1 MRINKFI
8 ASCGVAS
15 RRKAEEMIQE
25 ARVQINNKVVN
36 DLSTK
41 VHESD
46 VVKIDGKIINII
58 ENKYYYMLNKPK
70 GYVSTAK
77 DQFDRPSVVDFFD
90 KNQRIYPVGRLDYAS
105 RGLILM
111 TNDGDLT
118 YALTHPKYHIEKVY
132 EVRVNFPLSSNEI
145 EKFKSG
151 IDIDGYIT
159 AICKIKLISDTCYE
173 VIIKEGK
180 NRQIRKMFKS
190 LGKEVLDLKR
200 VSIGKLK
207 LNDLKEGTYRPLTIE
222 EVKYLK
228 KICDLKGEK

>member
-8 ASCGVAS
+8 ASCGIAS

-25 ARVQINNKVVN
+25 GRVRINDSVVS

-41 VHESD
+41 VSEID
-46 VVKIDGKIINII
+46 IVKIDGKIINKV
-58 ENKYYYMLNKPK
+58 EEKYYYMLNKPI

-77 DQFDRPSVVDFFD
+77 DQFGRPSVVDFFD
-90 KNQRIYPVGRLDYAS
+90 KKQRIYPVGRLDYDS
-105 RGLILM
+105 RGLLLM

-118 YALTHPKYHIEKVY
+118 YALTHPKYHIEKIY
-132 EVRVNFPLSSNEI
+132 EVKVSSVLSNSEI

-151 IDIDGYIT
+151 IDIGGYIT
-159 AICKIKLISDTCYE
+159 ARSRITFIGNTSYE

-180 NRQIRKMFKS
+180 NRQIRKMFS
-190 LGKEVLDLKR
+190 ALGKNVLDLKR

-207 LNDLKEGTYRPLTIE
+207 LMDLKEGTYRKLTNE
-222 EVKYLK
+222 EVEYLK
-228 KICDLKGEK
+228 KICELKGE

>member
-8 ASCGVAS
+8 ASCGIAS

-25 ARVQINNKVVN
+25 GRVRINDSVVS

-41 VHESD
+41 VSEID
-46 VVKIDGKIINII
+46 IVKIDGKIISKV
-58 ENKYYYMLNKPK
+58 EEKYYYMLNKPI

-77 DQFDRPSVVDFFD
+77 DQFGRPSVVDFFD
-90 KNQRIYPVGRLDYAS
+90 KKQRIYPVGRLDYDS
-105 RGLILM
+105 RGLLLM

-118 YALTHPKYHIEKVY
+118 YALTHPKYHIEKIY
-132 EVRVNFPLSSNEI
+132 EVIVSSTLSNSEI

-151 IDIDGYIT
+151 IDIGGYVTAKSRIT
-159 AICKIKLISDTCYE
+159 FIGNTSYE

-180 NRQIRKMFKS
+180 NRQIRKMFS
-190 LGKEVLDLKR
+190 ALGKDVLDLKR

-207 LNDLKEGTYRPLTIE
+207 LMDLKEGTYRKLINE
-222 EVKYLK
+222 EVEYLK
-228 KICDLKGEK
+228 KICELKGE

>member
-8 ASCGVAS
+8 ASCGIAS

-25 ARVQINNKVVN
+25 GRVRINDSVVS

-41 VHESD
+41 VSELD
-46 VVKIDGKIINII
+46 IVKIDGKTINKV
-58 ENKYYYMLNKPK
+58 EEKYYYMLNKPI

-77 DQFDRPSVVDFFD
+77 DQFGRPSVVDFFD
-90 KNQRIYPVGRLDYAS
+90 KKQRIYPVGRLDYDS
-105 RGLILM
+105 RGLLLM

-118 YALTHPKYHIEKVY
+118 YALTHPKYHIEKIY
-132 EVRVNFPLSSNEI
+132 EVIVSSTLSNSEI

-151 IDIDGYIT
+151 IDIGGYVTAKSRIT
-159 AICKIKLISDTCYE
+159 FIGNTSYE

-180 NRQIRKMFKS
+180 NRQIRKMFS
-190 LGKEVLDLKR
+190 ALGKDVLDLKR

-207 LNDLKEGTYRPLTIE
+207 LMDLKEGTYRKLTNE
-222 EVKYLK
+222 EVEYLK
-228 KICDLKGEK
+228 KICELKGE

>member
-8 ASCGVAS
+8 ASCGIAS

-25 ARVQINNKVVN
+25 GRVRINDSVVS

-41 VHESD
+41 VSEID
-46 VVKIDGKIINII
+46 IVKIDGKIISKV
-58 ENKYYYMLNKPK
+58 EEKYYYMLNKPI

-77 DQFDRPSVVDFFD
+77 DQFGRPSVVDFFD
-90 KNQRIYPVGRLDYAS
+90 KKQRIYPVGRLDYDS
-105 RGLILM
+105 RGLLLM

-118 YALTHPKYHIEKVY
+118 YALTHPKYHIEKIY
-132 EVRVNFPLSSNEI
+132 EVKVSSALSNIEI

-151 IDIDGYIT
+151 IDIGGYIT
-159 AICKIKLISDTCYE
+159 AKSRITFIGNTSYE

-180 NRQIRKMFKS
+180 NRQIRKMFS
-190 LGKEVLDLKR
+190 ALGKNVLDLKR

-207 LNDLKEGTYRPLTIE
+207 LMDLKEGTYRKLTNE
-222 EVKYLK
+222 EVEYLK
-228 KICDLKGEK
+228 KICELKGE

>member
-8 ASCGVAS
+8 ASCGIAS

-25 ARVQINNKVVN
+25 GRVRINDSVVS

-41 VHESD
+41 VSEID
-46 VVKIDGKIINII
+46 IVKIDGKIISKV
-58 ENKYYYMLNKPK
+58 EEKYYYMLNKPI

-77 DQFDRPSVVDFFD
+77 DQFGRPSVVDFFD
-90 KNQRIYPVGRLDYAS
+90 KKQRIYPVGRLDYDS
-105 RGLILM
+105 RGLLLM

-118 YALTHPKYHIEKVY
+118 YALTHPKYHIEKIY
-132 EVRVNFPLSSNEI
+132 EVKVSAALSNSEI

-151 IDIDGYIT
+151 IDIGGYIT
-159 AICKIKLISDTCYE
+159 AKSRITFIDNTSYE

-180 NRQIRKMFKS
+180 NRQIRKMFS
-190 LGKEVLDLKR
+190 ALGKNVLDLKR

-207 LNDLKEGTYRPLTIE
+207 LMDLKEGTYRKLTNE
-222 EVKYLK
+222 EVEYLK
-228 KICDLKGEK
+228 KICELKGE

>member
-8 ASCGVAS
+8 ASCGIAS

-25 ARVQINNKVVN
+25 GRVRINDSVVS

-41 VHESD
+41 VSEID
-46 VVKIDGKIINII
+46 IVKIDGKIINKV
-58 ENKYYYMLNKPK
+58 EEKYYYMLNKPI

-77 DQFDRPSVVDFFD
+77 DQFGRPSVVDFFD
-90 KNQRIYPVGRLDYAS
+90 KKQRIYPVGRLDYDS
-105 RGLILM
+105 RGLLLM

-118 YALTHPKYHIEKVY
+118 YALTHPKYHIEKIY
-132 EVRVNFPLSSNEI
+132 EVKVSSVLSNSEI

-151 IDIDGYIT
+151 IDIGGYIT
-159 AICKIKLISDTCYE
+159 AKSRITFIGNTSYE

-180 NRQIRKMFKS
+180 NRQIRKMFS
-190 LGKEVLDLKR
+190 ALGKNVLDLKR

-207 LNDLKEGTYRPLTIE
+207 LMDLKEGTYRKLTNE
-222 EVKYLK
+222 EVEYLK
-228 KICDLKGEK
+228 KICELKGE